1 MNPRA
6 HTSSYQRRSKAFVSS
21 VDIASSRRRTLL
33 VSTFHV
39 RATIAAMGALTR
51 QEVEV
56 LQRALES
63 LKDEL
68 RDMLALSLES
78 ARPVDLDKPI
88 GRISRVDALQL
99 QSMARASRSQAQ
111 LRARQVA
118 SALERVD
125 EADYGTCLECGE
137 DIGFARLEA
146 KPEAPLCIG
155 CQGARERR

>member
-39 RATIAAMGALTR
+39 WATIAAMGALTR

-88 GRISRVDALQL
+88 GRISRVG
-99 QSMARASRSQAQ
+99 
-111 LRARQVA
+111 
-118 SALERVD
+118 D
-125 EADYGTCLECGE
+125 EGDYGTCLECGE